1 MLVTNDLTRDGRLK
15 IVQDTDYGSYT
26 LDSLLLADFVK
37 LTKRSEYAIDLC
49 AGNGPIG
56 MLMADRK
63 ANLKVEIV
71 EIQKQLSDITRESVK
86 LNNLEDRV
94 NIHNRDLKGITDLL
108 GKNKYHIITVNP
120 PYFKVTEDANINP
133 NQAVAMA
140 RHELTVT
147 LEDIIKESS
156 LLLDNIGTIN
166 LVFRPQ
172 RLDELIILLNKYG
185 FTLKRIK
192 FVYPKI
198 GKDCN
203 TILVEAKRG
212 KSDNQMV
219 IEPPFIVYNDNNE
232 YTEATQTILNY

>member
-15 IVQDTDYGSYT
+15 IIQDTDYGSYT

-37 LTKRSEYAIDLC
+37 MTRRTEYAVDLC

-56 MLMADRK
+56 MLLADKKR
-63 ANLKVEIV
+63 NLKVEVV
-71 EIQKQLSDITRESVK
+71 EIQEQLSNITNESIK
-86 LNNLEDRV
+86 LNNMQDRV
-94 NIHNRDLKGITDLL
+94 TAHNQNLIGISEKL
-108 GKNKYHIITVNP
+108 GKNKYHVITVNP

-133 NQAVAMA
+133 NQAIAMA

-147 LEDIIKESS
+147 LEDIIKESAS
-156 LLLDNIGTIN
+156 LLDNIGTLN
-166 LVFRPQ
+166 FVFRPQ

-192 FVYPKI
+192 FVYPKLN
-198 GKDCN
+198 KDCN

-212 KSDNQMV
+212 KTDNQMI
-219 IEPPFIVYNDNNE
+219 IEPPFIVYEDNDQ
-232 YTEATQTILNY
+232 YTAATQEILNY

>member
-15 IVQDTDYGSYT
+15 IIQDTDYGSYT

-37 LTKRSEYAIDLC
+37 MTRRTEYAVDLC

-56 MLMADRK
+56 MLLADKKR
-63 ANLKVEIV
+63 NLKVEVV
-71 EIQKQLSDITRESVK
+71 EIQEQLSKITNESIK
-86 LNNLEDRV
+86 LNNMQERV
-94 NIHNRDLKGITDLL
+94 TAHNQNLIGISEKL
-108 GKNKYHIITVNP
+108 GKNKYHVITVNP

-133 NQAVAMA
+133 NQAIAMA

-147 LEDIIKESS
+147 LEDIIKESAS
-156 LLLDNIGTIN
+156 LLDNIGTLN
-166 LVFRPQ
+166 FVFRPQ

-192 FVYPKI
+192 FVYPKLS
-198 GKDCN
+198 KDCN

-212 KSDNQMV
+212 KTDNQMI
-219 IEPPFIVYNDNNE
+219 IEPPFIVYEDNDQ
-232 YTEATQTILNY
+232 YTAATQQILNY

>member
-15 IVQDTDYGSYT
+15 IIQDTDYGSYT

-37 LTKRSEYAIDLC
+37 LTKRSRYAVDLC

-56 MLMADRK
+56 MLLADRK
-63 ANLKVEIV
+63 KNLEVEVV
-71 EIQKQLSDITRESVK
+71 EIQQQLSEITNDSIK
-86 LNNLEDRV
+86 LNNLEHRV
-94 NIHNRDLKGITDLL
+94 RAHNQNLIGICDQL
-108 GKNKYHIITVNP
+108 GKNKYHIVTVNP
-120 PYFKVTEDANINP
+120 PYFKMSEDANINP
-133 NQAVAMA
+133 NQAIAMA

-156 LLLDNIGTIN
+156 YLLDNIGTIN

-192 FVYPKI
+192 FVYPKLS
-198 GKDCN
+198 KDCN

-212 KSDNQMV
+212 SSDNQMV
-219 IEPPFIVYNDNNE
+219 IEPPFIVYNENDTYTDATTKILE
-232 YTEATQTILNY
+232 Y